1 MNYIKVGTILV
12 WYIGECMVSLINI
25 NSGIK
30 EPTHGYQICNTTQIL
45 IFGGYV
51 NINSGIKE
59 PTHGYQI
66 CNTTQILIFGGYV
79 KVR

>member
-1 MNYIKVGTILV
+1 MLSNYYSFQISKTINYIKVGAILV

-30 EPTHGYQICNTTQIL
+30 EPTYGYQICNTTQML
-45 IFGGYV
+45 
-51 NINSGIKE
+51 
-59 PTHGYQI
+59 T
-66 CNTTQILIFGGYV
+66 FGGYV